1 MQDWGEEYMKVLE
14 EAKLITTLFKIY
26 VDDVRQISTVL
37 KEGTRFDMVSRRM
50 VWKEEFAKEDEEKR
64 KDGESLDARM
74 VRVLLPVMNS
84 INTDLEFTTE
94 LREDF
99 QDRKLPTLDCK
110 LWLEEDGSLNH
121 TYFEKD
127 MRSQLVIPEKS
138 AMAMSQKISILS
150 NDLVRRLSNINVEKV
165 EEEEKVRV
173 VEHFITQLKTSGYDR
188 KKAREIV
195 VSGIVG

>member
-14 EAKLITTLFKIY
+14 EAKLIFTLFKIY
-26 VDDVRQISTVL
+26 VDDVRQVSTVL
-37 KEGTRFDMVSRRM
+37 REGTRFDMVSRRM
-50 VWKEEFAKEDEEKR
+50 IWKEEFAKEDEEKR

-165 EEEEKVRV
+165 EEEDKVRV
-173 VEHFITQLKTSGYDR
+173 VEHFITQLKNSGYDR
-188 KKAREIV
+188 MKAREIV
-195 VSGIVG
+195 